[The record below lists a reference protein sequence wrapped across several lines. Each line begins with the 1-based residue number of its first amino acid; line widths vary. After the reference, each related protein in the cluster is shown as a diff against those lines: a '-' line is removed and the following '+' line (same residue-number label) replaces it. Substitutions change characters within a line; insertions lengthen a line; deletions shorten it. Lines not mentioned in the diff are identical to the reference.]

1 VDHLV
6 WGAPIL
12 EREIERLEAL
22 TGVRAAIGGRHPN
35 EGTCNAVIRIGP
47 AIYLELI
54 SPDPTLPSPPRPR
67 WFGLD
72 TLTRPRLITWAAKA
86 SDLEQRAARARAA
99 GVALGEVRDGQREL
113 SDGRMLSWR
122 LTYPR
127 VRLEAGL
134 VPFLIDWGQGPHP
147 AESAPRGVQLLG
159 LRAEHPDPESV
170 RGQLLALELELDV
183 AAGAAPALIASLDTR
198 RGRVELR

>member
-47 AIYLELI
+47 AIYLEFI
-54 SPDPTLPSPPRPR
+54 SPDPTLPSPRRPR

-72 TLTRPRLITWAAKA
+72 TLTRPRLITWRPRPATWSNGPPGLAQPV
-86 SDLEQRAARARAA
+86 SSSAR
-99 GVALGEVRDGQREL
+99 
-113 SDGRMLSWR
+113 
-122 LTYPR
+122 
-127 VRLEAGL
+127 
-134 VPFLIDWGQGPHP
+134 
-147 AESAPRGVQLLG
+147 
-159 LRAEHPDPESV
+159 
-170 RGQLLALELELDV
+170 
-183 AAGAAPALIASLDTR
+183 
-198 RGRVELR
+198 

>member
-1 VDHLV
+1 
-6 WGAPIL
+6 
-12 EREIERLEAL
+12 
-22 TGVRAAIGGRHPN
+22 
-35 EGTCNAVIRIGP
+35 
-47 AIYLELI
+47 
-54 SPDPTLPSPPRPR
+54 
-67 WFGLD
+67 
-72 TLTRPRLITWAAKA
+72 
-86 SDLEQRAARARAA
+86 
-99 GVALGEVRDGQREL
+99 
-113 SDGRMLSWR
+113 MLFWR

-159 LRAEHPDPESV
+159 LRAERPDPESI